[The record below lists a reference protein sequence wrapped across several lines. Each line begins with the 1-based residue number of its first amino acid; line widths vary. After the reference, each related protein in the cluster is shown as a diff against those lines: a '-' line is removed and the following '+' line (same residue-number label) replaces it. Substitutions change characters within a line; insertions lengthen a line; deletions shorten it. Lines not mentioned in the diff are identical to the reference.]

1 MRDGDEQAHRRQ
13 TEEDM
18 YGTGG
23 DRHVEGVCR
32 LLMVYWVQL
41 ITDALSPYHSINL

>member
-1 MRDGDEQAHRRQ
+1 MCDGDEQAHRRQ

-23 DRHVEGVCR
+23 DRHVEGVYR
-32 LLMVYWVQL
+32 LLMVYSVQL
-41 ITDALSPYHSINL
+41 ITNALSSYHTINL